1 MKGKSVM
8 RSLLAAGAVLLGL
21 TGAGGAIA
29 QPVHPATVVGTPADI
44 SEGQRFTLHSTVL
57 DEDRVVSVST
67 PPSYG
72 RDSQRRYPVLYLTDG
87 QFNFDDARASAG
99 FLSRNVMVPQMIVVG
114 VTTIKD
120 RTRDLYSTKSNFKF
134 GKKTIPFPTSGNGD
148 HFLQFIQSELVP
160 WVEQNYRTDSLR
172 LFAGHSAGGN
182 FALHAMRTRPMLF
195 QGVIAISPW
204 LSWDD
209 HRELH
214 ELQSSLATA
223 KTPVRALFFSY
234 TDPIHDGPEMKGDI
248 DALSAAL
255 RRRNDPALRWAMATY
270 PGETHDMTFVKG
282 FYDGLRM
289 IFAGYDSPRDPET
302 NTLVGSLYDIKVRYA
317 KVGEGLGVVLPP
329 PIEVLDEL
337 GYRDL
342 RQGKPDGALTAF
354 RFEIEQYPQSPGA
367 WDSLADGLE
376 GAGKPD
382 EALVARR
389 KAEMVAEANHDPA
402 VGSYRRRTQQLVDR
416 IKAAAERKATAP

>member
-1 MKGKSVM
+1 
-8 RSLLAAGAVLLGL
+8 
-21 TGAGGAIA
+21 
-29 QPVHPATVVGTPADI
+29 
-44 SEGQRFTLHSTVL
+44 
-57 DEDRVVSVST
+57 
-67 PPSYG
+67 
-72 RDSQRRYPVLYLTDG
+72 
-87 QFNFDDARASAG
+87 
-99 FLSRNVMVPQMIVVG
+99 
-114 VTTIKD
+114 
-120 RTRDLYSTKSNFKF
+120 
-134 GKKTIPFPTSGNGD
+134 
-148 HFLQFIQSELVP
+148 
-160 WVEQNYRTDSLR
+160 
-172 LFAGHSAGGN
+172 
-182 FALHAMRTRPMLF
+182 
-195 QGVIAISPW
+195 
-204 LSWDD
+204 
-209 HRELH
+209 
-214 ELQSSLATA
+214 
-223 KTPVRALFFSY
+223 
-234 TDPIHDGPEMKGDI
+234 
-248 DALSAAL
+248 
-255 RRRNDPALRWAMATY
+255 MATY
-270 PGETHDMTFVKG
+270 SGETHDMTFVKG

-302 NTLVGSLYDIKVRYA
+302 NTLVGSLDDIKVRYA